1 MNLNDEQ
8 NDAVNEIIAFL
19 HNDEKFFN
27 LSGPAGS
34 GKTTIIRHLIENV
47 FNVLSSFHKIL
58 GTKSK
63 YTSMQLLATTNK
75 AASELGSALSN
86 AEVLTVHKFFGL
98 IVSRDFNTG
107 NMVCK
112 TTKNTRI
119 IKNTIIIIDEA
130 SMIDRH
136 IFSIIKDNTLDCKI
150 IFVGDDHQ
158 LKAVSGGGVGSVYV
172 RGFPIASL
180 NTVMRTTKPELH
192 ALYAHLRASVMTHNP
207 VTFQTSTGTVEH
219 YTGMAA
225 KDVVMNAFQNPTLDA
240 RIVAYSNSRVLQW
253 TDFLNTDVLKR
264 GGLCIEGTTMILG
277 SGFQLSNNRR
287 FYSEEEVYIN
297 KIHDVGLIQEP
308 TGYGFSLEGRR
319 AELIMRHASNSPVHT
334 LIDTNRA
341 VIKDTIKHQK
351 RLKNWDVVDYLENR
365 VIDLRFKESA
375 TVHKTQGSTYDEIYV
390 DLSDLSLC
398 KSKDTF
404 YRLLYVACSRARNKV
419 ILLGN
424 LNSKFGK
431 II

>member
-8 NDAVNEIIAFL
+8 NNAVKEIITFL

-98 IVSRDFNTG
+98 IVSRDFSTG
-107 NMVCK
+107 NLVCK
-112 TTKNTRI
+112 TTRNTKI

-130 SMIDRH
+130 SMIDREV
-136 IFSIIKDNTLDCKI
+136 FNIIKDNTLDCKI

-158 LKAVSGGGVGSVYV
+158 LKAVSGGGIGSVYV
-172 RGFPIASL
+172 RGFSIASL

-207 VTFQTSTGTVEH
+207 VTFQTSTGAVEH

-225 KDVVMNAFQNPTLDA
+225 KDAVMSAFQNQALDA

-264 GGLCIEGTTMILG
+264 GGLCTEGTTMVLG
-277 SGFQLSNNRR
+277 SAFQFSNNQRY
-287 FYSEEEVYIN
+287 YSEEEVFIN
-297 KIHDVGLIQEP
+297 KIFDVDLIKEP

-319 AELIMRHASNSPVHT
+319 AELIMRHANSNPIRT
-334 LIDTNRA
+334 LIDTNRTA
-341 VIKDTIKHQK
+341 IKDMIKSRK
-351 RLKNWDVVDYLENR
+351 SLKDWEAVDYLESR

-390 DLSDLSLC
+390 DLSNLSLC
-398 KSKDTF
+398 KSEDTF

-424 LNSKFGK
+424 LDSKFGK